1 MGKLR
6 NILAWWNK
14 TNTFGPKIESFP
26 KAKVSWLIVNPE
38 KYETA
43 KLILK
48 DTKLNITDIGKRNLG
63 AVVGTKEYKY
73 DQESKRIG
81 NRIKVTV

>member
-26 KAKVSWLIVNPE
+26 KAKVSRLIVNPE

-48 DTKLNITDIGKRNLG
+48 DTTLNIADIGKRNLG
-63 AVVGTKEYKY
+63 AVVGTKEYKNEY
-73 DQESKRIG
+73 MIKRV
-81 NRIKVTV
+81 NE